1 MRIFLSYASEER
13 PVAERVCRVLETE
26 GHEVF
31 FDRDDLGGGDAFGE
45 RIRTAIESSQVLVY
59 LISHASVA
67 SHSYA
72 LTELAIA
79 AALARKQRPAILPVR
94 LDATPTDAVPP
105 TLRAYTILEPQ
116 GDAPAEIALAV
127 DRLRKQRQAT
137 VVRMMAIAAG
147 AVLVV
152 AAAAAFTW
160 RSASAPN
167 PEPKPEPPKPQP
179 EAVTPRDPVE
189 ALNDAILKRTP
200 PERRVTLTGM
210 PGNNGWSAVLILADH
225 TATQVSYRVDGDP
238 MFTDTGSTGIPNAM
252 TGRPLPNTTIQ
263 LAGPFW
269 RKRTL
274 AVKYV
279 DAKGQENG
287 PYELEFDPR
296 SEFLRFTKQALA
308 SVGWLT
314 FQEQPAG
321 RRIVYFTTLLS
332 FKPAFTEIRYSFDS
346 PAVDRVYPFATSAS
360 DVWPA
365 RMDGDQLFVPV
376 PPGTKFVTVQVV
388 YVDGSMDTRR
398 YDAP

>member
-13 PVAERVCRVLETE
+13 PLAERVCRVLETE

-59 LISHASVA
+59 LISHHSVA

-79 AALARKQRPAILPVR
+79 ATLAKKQRPAILPVR
-94 LDATPTDAVPP
+94 LDDTPIDAVPP

-127 DRLRKQRQAT
+127 DRIRKQRQAAAMRLAA
-137 VVRMMAIAAG
+137 VAAG
-147 AVLVV
+147 VVLVV
-152 AAAAAFTW
+152 AGALAFTW
-160 RSASAPN
+160 RSAAAPT
-167 PEPKPEPPKPQP
+167 PEPKPEPRPPQP

-200 PERRVTLTGM
+200 AQRRVTLTGM
-210 PGNNGWSAVLILADH
+210 PGNNGWSAVLILADR
-225 TATQVSYRVDGDP
+225 TATQVSYRLDGESA
-238 MFTDTGSTGIPNAM
+238 FTDTGSTGIPNAM

-263 LAGPFW
+263 LTGPFW

-287 PYELEFDPR
+287 PYDLEFDPR

-308 SVGWLT
+308 AVGWLT
-314 FQEQPAG
+314 FQEQSPG
-321 RRIVYFTTLLS
+321 QRIVYFTTLLS
-332 FKPAFTEIRYSFDS
+332 FKAAFKEIRYSFDS
-346 PAVDRVYPFATSAS
+346 PAVDRAYPLATSAS

-365 RMDGDQLFVPV
+365 RMDGDQLFMPV
-376 PPGTKFVTVQVV
+376 PAGTKFITVKVV
-388 YVDGSMDTRR
+388 YVDGTMDTRR
-398 YDAP
+398 YDVP